1 MNPYITT
8 FYNAAHKTSVQAPDC
23 KPAQL
28 NPTGTAHQKRPAAK
42 NLPNEPIANHHS
54 PMNFKTIVFKRAH
67 AEPALQEALAIA
79 LPHLSKAGRPLE
91 TSRGEHSA
99 AFDVNVPGSNTTLY
113 LDVEVASSYL
123 PSTARITTL
132 IHLSETADPA
142 KSDSLFFTNLLV
154 GDQVTGENAGPTLTA
169 ALAIAD
175 AVKQGADLMTARTA
189 GRQAF
194 EAATLIAK
202 FGTNNKIR
210 LNLPFHEKDPM
221 KAKYP
226 GRLLWNKDEKSWYY
240 VGESLPEDLNGFHP
254 IGT

>member
-1 MNPYITT
+1 M
-8 FYNAAHKTSVQAPDC
+8 
-23 KPAQL
+23 L
-28 NPTGTAHQKRPAAK
+28 HQIIATVPIDSPPHPILADK
-42 NLPNEPIANHHS
+42 NLPINQTNPHGNP
-54 PMNFKTIVFKRAH
+54 PMNFKPIVFKTAR
-67 AEPALQEALAIA
+67 AEPTLEEALVIA
-79 LPHLSKAGRPLE
+79 LPHLNKAGRPLE
-91 TSRGEHSA
+91 TGRREHSA
-99 AFDVNVPGSNTTLY
+99 AFNVNVPGSNTTLD

-123 PSTARITTL
+123 PSTAMVTIR

-142 KSDSLFFTNLLV
+142 KSDTLFFTNLLV
-154 GDQVTGENAGPTLTA
+154 GDQVTAENAGPTLIA

-175 AVKQGADLMTARTA
+175 AVKEGADLMTARTA

-210 LNLPFHEKDPM
+210 FYLPFHQKDPM

-240 VGESLPEDLNGFHP
+240 IGDSLPADLKRFDPN
-254 IGT
+254 